1 MLQVVAIHS
10 KFSTCFLLNCFC
22 ALLEIYGLEKYFGG
36 FGLLTNFSGF
46 AVYLKIVCAWLNRLC
61 LIGCSELMC
70 LCWSQGCEDGCKYL
84 SKMMVGTP
92 DLELFGDRGL
102 TGEDL
107 PCHDD
112 RLRDNLC
119 NTIRLF
125 SKSLPRLRSTRK
137 NRPGPF
143 SKSSLSL
150 KKTVWAYFHPKMV
163 PNKLAG
169 GCYPKVFLLEYIF
182 YFSVRW
188 FDV

>member
-1 MLQVVAIHS
+1 MEI
-10 KFSTCFLLNCFC
+10 CFC
-22 ALLEIYGLEKYFGG
+22 G
-36 FGLLTNFSGF
+36 FTLMIIVWGS
-46 AVYLKIVCAWLNRLC
+46 AVCLMIMCASRNHLC
-61 LIGCSELMC
+61 LIGCCELMC
-70 LCWSQGCEDGCKYL
+70 PCWSQGCEDGYKYL
-84 SKMMVGTP
+84 SKMK
-92 DLELFGDRGL
+92 DDILDRELFANHGL
-102 TGEDL
+102 VEVNL

-125 SKSLPRLRSTRK
+125 SKSLPRLRNIRK
-137 NRPGPF
+137 NRLGPF

-169 GCYPKVFLLEYIF
+169 GCCPKVFLLEYIF